1 MFGALKR
8 TWIVAEIGVNHEGDE
23 AIAADLIRK
32 AAAAGADAVK
42 FQTYRPETFV
52 SATQPDRRTVVAGR
66 MMPEGAMERLAA
78 VAAEAGVTFFS
89 TPLGLPDVDALNPF
103 CPVFKIASGE
113 ITWQAL
119 LEKVAAT
126 GKPMI
131 VSTGGAQDHEIGR
144 AVDIILTARPDII
157 DKGELVLM
165 HCVSAYPTP
174 IEQANL
180 ANINFLA
187 DRFGVLTGYSD
198 HTLGTKACELAVGH
212 GAVVLEKHFTY
223 RKEDQEFRD
232 HALSADPDDLA
243 ALVEAVR
250 LAEQYRGSYERQ
262 VQPSEEPVLPAMR
275 RGLHAAM
282 DLKAGTILE
291 EHHLTGLRPLIGIPV
306 EEIDRV
312 IGQVL
317 KTGIAEGFPISDD
330 DLE

>member
-1 MFGALKR
+1 MFGTLDK

-23 AIAADLIRK
+23 AVAADLIRK

-42 FQTYRPETFV
+42 FQTYQPETFV
-52 SATQPDRRTVVAGR
+52 SATQPERREVVAGR
-66 MMPEGAMERLAA
+66 LMPDGAMQRLSD

-89 TPLGLPDVDALNPF
+89 TPLGLPDVDALDPI

-113 ITWQAL
+113 ITWAAL

-131 VSTGGAQDHEIGR
+131 VSTGGALDHEIGR
-144 AVDIILTARPDII
+144 AVDIILTVRPDII

-174 IEQANL
+174 IEETNL
-180 ANINFLA
+180 ANINLLSE
-187 DRFGVLTGYSD
+187 RFGVLTGYSD
-198 HTLGTKACELAVGH
+198 HTLGIKACELAVGY

-232 HALSADPDDLA
+232 HALSADPADLA

-250 LAEQYRGSYERQ
+250 LAEQYRGSDERR
-262 VQPSEEPVLPAMR
+262 VQASEEAVLPAMR
-275 RGLHAAM
+275 RGLHAAT
-282 DLKAGTILE
+282 DLKAGTVLE
-291 EHHLTGLRPLIGIPV
+291 ARHMTGLRPLLGIPV
-306 EEIDRV
+306 EDADSV
-312 IGQVL
+312 IGHELVDD
-317 KTGIAEGFPISDD
+317 IAEGFPISREN
-330 DLE
+330 LV